1 MHKYAQAITKPQ
13 LAFGQGWGFFALRKT
28 MALTTLAVV
37 NDMLGLL
44 GERRVNALDEHHPLI
59 PDAIAKLETA
69 AAWVQA
75 DMWWF
80 NVEYPTL
87 TPQVGTGNLLVP
99 NDTAACD
106 SLTQYPR
113 LAVRGNRLYN
123 MDDVTDVFT
132 SPIRVRLHRIV
143 PFDDCPLLAR
153 AYIAARAKLD
163 FQKDYDGDSMKAQIL
178 AQEIKESYARLHA
191 EHIRNAKANILHRPS
206 VLGKLQ
212 AIVGGRPNWQTS
224 VVNRNI

>member
-1 MHKYAQAITKPQ
+1 
-13 LAFGQGWGFFALRKT
+13 
-28 MALTTLAVV
+28 MALTTLDVV

-44 GERRVNALDEHHPLI
+44 GERRVNSLNEPHPMI
-59 PDAIAKLETA
+59 PDARAKIDSA
-69 AAWVQA
+69 SAWVQG
-75 DMWWF
+75 DLWWF

-87 TPQVGTGNLLVP
+87 SPQAVTGYLLVP

-123 MDDVTDVFT
+123 LDDITDVFT
-132 SPIRVRLHRIV
+132 SPIRVRLHRV
-143 PFDDCPLLAR
+143 LPFEDCPLLAR

-178 AQEIKESYARLHA
+178 AQEIKESYARMHA

-206 VLGKLQ
+206 VLVKLQ
-212 AIVGGRPNWQTS
+212 AIVGGRPNWQTA

>member
-1 MHKYAQAITKPQ
+1 
-13 LAFGQGWGFFALRKT
+13 
-28 MALTTLAVV
+28 MALTTLDVV

-44 GERRVNALDEHHPLI
+44 GERRVNAIDEPHPMI
-59 PDAIAKLETA
+59 PNAVAKLETA
-69 AAWVQA
+69 TAWVQA

-87 TPQVGTGNLLVP
+87 TPQAGTGELLVP

-123 MDDVTDVFT
+123 LDDVTDVFT
-132 SPIRVRLHRIV
+132 DPIRVRLHRIV
-143 PFDDCPLLAR
+143 PFDDCPLLVR

-178 AQEIKESYARLHA
+178 AQEIRTAMPACTRSTSVMPRPTSYIVRACW
-191 EHIRNAKANILHRPS
+191 PS
-206 VLGKLQ
+206 SKQSLV
-212 AIVGGRPNWQTS
+212 VGPTGRPQ
-224 VVNRNI
+224 

>member
-1 MHKYAQAITKPQ
+1 
-13 LAFGQGWGFFALRKT
+13 
-28 MALTTLAVV
+28 MALTTLDVV

-44 GERRVNALDEHHPLI
+44 GERRVNAIDEPHPMI
-59 PDAIAKLETA
+59 PNAIAKLETA
-69 AAWVQA
+69 TAWAQA

-87 TPQVGTGNLLVP
+87 MPQAGTGELLVP

-106 SLTQYPR
+106 SLTQCPR

-123 MDDVTDVFT
+123 LDDVTDVFT
-132 SPIRVRLHRIV
+132 APIRVRLHRIV
-143 PFDDCPLLAR
+143 PFADCPVLAR

-178 AQEIKESYARLHA
+178 AQEIKDSYARMHS

-206 VLGKLQ
+206 VLAKLQ
-212 AIVGGRPNWQTS
+212 AIVGGRPNWKTA
-224 VVNRNI
+224 VVNRNL

>member
-1 MHKYAQAITKPQ
+1 
-13 LAFGQGWGFFALRKT
+13 
-28 MALTTLAVV
+28 MALTTLDVV

-44 GERRVNALDEHHPLI
+44 GERRVNAIMEPHPMI
-59 PDAIAKLETA
+59 PNALAKLETA
-69 AAWVQA
+69 TAWVQA

-87 TPQVGTGNLLVP
+87 TPQVGTGELLVP

-123 MDDVTDVFT
+123 LDDVTDVFT
-132 SPIRVRLHRIV
+132 APIRVRLHRIV

-178 AQEIKESYARLHA
+178 AQEIKDSYARMHA
-191 EHIRNAKANILHRPS
+191 EHIRNAKANMLYKPS
-206 VLGKLQ
+206 VMQKLMH
-212 AIVGGRPNWQTS
+212 IVSNRPAWQTS
-224 VVNRNI
+224 TVNRNI

>member
-1 MHKYAQAITKPQ
+1 
-13 LAFGQGWGFFALRKT
+13 
-28 MALTTLAVV
+28 MALTTLDVV

-44 GERRVNALDEHHPLI
+44 GERRVNALNEPHPMI
-59 PDAIAKLETA
+59 PDALAKLETA
-69 AAWVQA
+69 TTLVQG

-87 TPQVGTGNLLVP
+87 SPQAVTGHLLVP

-123 MDDVTDVFT
+123 LDDITDVF
-132 SPIRVRLHRIV
+132 SDPIRVRLHRVV

-153 AYIAARAKLD
+153 AYMAARAKLD
-163 FQKDYDGDSMKAQIL
+163 FQKDHDGDSMKAQIL
-178 AQEIKESYARLHA
+178 AQEVKDSYTRMHA
-191 EHIRNAKANILHRPS
+191 EHIRNAKANLLLRPS
-206 VLGKLQ
+206 MAQKLLAIAGQRPAWQLG
-212 AIVGGRPNWQTS
+212 N
-224 VVNRNI
+224 VNRNL

>member
-1 MHKYAQAITKPQ
+1 
-13 LAFGQGWGFFALRKT
+13 
-28 MALTTLAVV
+28 MALTTLDVV

-44 GERRVNALDEHHPLI
+44 GERRVNSLNEPHPMI
-59 PDAIAKLETA
+59 PDALAKIDSA
-69 AAWVQA
+69 RAWVQG
-75 DMWWF
+75 DLWWF

-87 TPQVGTGNLLVP
+87 SPQAVTGYLLVP

-123 MDDVTDVFT
+123 LDDITDVFA
-132 SPIRVRLHRIV
+132 SPIRVRLHRV
-143 PFDDCPLLAR
+143 LPFEDCPLLAR

-178 AQEIKESYARLHA
+178 AQEVKESYARMHA

-206 VLGKLQ
+206 VLAKLQ
-212 AIVGGRPNWQTS
+212 AIVGGRPDWQTA
-224 VVNRNI
+224 VVNRKI

>member
-1 MHKYAQAITKPQ
+1 
-13 LAFGQGWGFFALRKT
+13 
-28 MALTTLAVV
+28 MALTTLDVV

-44 GERRVNALDEHHPLI
+44 GERRVVALDEPHPLI
-59 PDAIAKLETA
+59 PNALSKLETA
-69 AAWVQA
+69 TAWVQA

-87 TPQVGTGNLLVP
+87 TPQAVTGALLVP

-106 SLTQYPR
+106 SLTQSPR

-123 MDDVTDVFT
+123 LDDVTDVFT
-132 SPIRVRLHRIV
+132 EPLRVRLHRII
-143 PFDDCPLLAR
+143 PFDECPLLAR

-163 FQKDYDGDSMKAQIL
+163 FQKDYDGDSMKAQVL
-178 AQEIKESYARLHA
+178 AQEIKDSYARMHS
-191 EHIRNAKANILHRPS
+191 EHIRSAKANILYRPS
-206 VLGKLQ
+206 MLAQLQ
-212 AIVGGRPNWQTS
+212 AIVGGRADWRTA

>member
-1 MHKYAQAITKPQ
+1 
-13 LAFGQGWGFFALRKT
+13 
-28 MALTTLAVV
+28 MALTTLDVV

-44 GERRVNALDEHHPLI
+44 GERRVNAIDEPHPMI
-59 PDAIAKLETA
+59 PNALSKLETA

-75 DMWWF
+75 DLWWF

-87 TPQVGTGNLLVP
+87 TPQAVTGHLLVP

-123 MDDVTDVFT
+123 LDDITDVFT
-132 SPIRVRLHRIV
+132 SPIRVRLHRV
-143 PFDDCPLLAR
+143 LPFEDCPLLAR
-153 AYIAARAKLD
+153 AYVAARAKLD

-178 AQEIKESYARLHA
+178 AQEVKDSYARMHS
-191 EHIRNAKANILHRPS
+191 EHIRNAKANLLGRPS
-206 VLGKLQ
+206 VAVKLMN
-212 AIVGGRPNWQTS
+212 IIGGRSSWQNHLL
-224 VVNRNI
+224 NRNL

>member
-1 MHKYAQAITKPQ
+1 
-13 LAFGQGWGFFALRKT
+13 
-28 MALTTLAVV
+28 MALTTLDVV

-44 GERRVNALDEHHPLI
+44 GERRVSALDEHHPLI

-87 TPQVGTGNLLVP
+87 TPQAGTGNLLVP

-132 SPIRVRLHRIV
+132 SPIRARLHRIV

-178 AQEIKESYARLHA
+178 AQEIKESYARMHA

-212 AIVGGRPNWQTS
+212 AIVGGRPNWQTA
-224 VVNRNI
+224 VVNRNL

>member
-1 MHKYAQAITKPQ
+1 
-13 LAFGQGWGFFALRKT
+13 
-28 MALTTLAVV
+28 MALTTLDVV

-44 GERRVNALDEHHPLI
+44 GERRVNSVNEPHPMIPNALS
-59 PDAIAKLETA
+59 KLDTA
-69 AAWVQA
+69 VSWVQA

-87 TPQVGTGNLLVP
+87 TPQAGLGTILVP
-99 NDTAACD
+99 NDTASCD

-123 MDDVTDVFT
+123 LDDVTDVFT
-132 SPIRVRLHRIV
+132 APIRVRLHRVV

-153 AYIAARAKLD
+153 AHIAARAKLD

-178 AQEIKESYARLHA
+178 AQEIKDSYARMHA
-191 EHIRNAKANILHRPS
+191 EHIRNAKANMLYKPS
-206 VLGKLQ
+206 VAHKLMT
-212 AIVGGRPNWQTS
+212 IVGGRPSWQTS
-224 VVNRNI
+224 TVNRNI